1 MNLET
6 FNRIMSPTIGKFRM
20 TTKGYYSKY
29 KVQSVYKSELPT
41 YYTRRFFLIENNVYE
56 LPPNMV
62 GSIYDVFDKKSNIGD
77 LFYQSYNG
85 NDFVNVPLRKFVLF
99 GIPCIDILPSQV
111 PASESYDLP
120 F

>member
-62 GSIYDVFDKKSNIGD
+62 GPICDVLDKKANISN
-77 LFYQSYNG
+77 LFYQTYNG
-85 NDFVNVPLRKFVLF
+85 NDFVNVPLRKFIL
-99 GIPCIDILPSQV
+99 IPTPHIPKPV
-111 PASESYDLP
+111 FESDNLP

>member
-6 FNRIMSPTIGKFRM
+6 FNEIFAPTIGKYRM
-20 TTKGYYSKY
+20 TTKGYYAKY
-29 KVQSVYKSELPT
+29 KVQSVYRSELPT
-41 YYTRRFFLIENNVYE
+41 YNTRRFFLINNEVYE

-62 GSIYDVFDKKSNIGD
+62 GEVYDVFDKKTNIGN

-85 NDFVNVPLRKFVLF
+85 NDFVNVPLQKFVLVS
-99 GIPCIDILPSQV
+99 IPHLQEIILKSN
-111 PASESYDLP
+111 DLP